1 MITLDTL
8 RKKPEYIDSNG
19 DLSIDLSAGV
29 WQFSGQI
36 DIINMAVVTQETEMR
51 LDLVS
56 KVIYGDSNKVDYL
69 MKFNG
74 ISNPFSIYAGQ
85 VIIAGD
91 PGQLSNSI
99 GQIQTG
105 VDIEGNRADIRST
118 LFDPAK
124 LTKKDQKRLEYIKK
138 KSEGQTNLP
147 PNFAEPGTNEI
158 TIKEGKVIFGDN
170 VVVTKTDCAE
180 PLSRAKVK
188 ARLLEN
194 KIFKLKV

>member
-1 MITLDTL
+1 M
-8 RKKPEYIDSNG
+8 
-19 DLSIDLSAGV
+19 
-29 WQFSGQI
+29 
-36 DIINMAVVTQETEMR
+36 
-51 LDLVS
+51 
-56 KVIYGDSNKVDYL
+56 
-69 MKFNG
+69 
-74 ISNPFSIYAGQ
+74 
-85 VIIAGD
+85 
-91 PGQLSNSI
+91 
-99 GQIQTG
+99 
-105 VDIEGNRADIRST
+105 
-118 LFDPAK
+118 FDPAK